1 MSKIIIISNRLPIK
15 VTAKNG
21 AYTFAPS
28 EGGLATGL
36 NSIFQ
41 QSDSVWIGWP
51 GTNVPPENEQQ
62 ITGEL
67 TKQRM
72 VPVFLS
78 SEEIKQFYE
87 GFSNEILWPVFHYV
101 PTYANYEMSYW
112 EYYQSVNKK
121 FYEVVAT
128 VMQPGDIVWVHDYQL
143 LLLPTLL
150 RKAQPDITLGFF
162 QHIPFPSYELFRL
175 IPWRSELLNGMLG
188 ADLLGFHTYD
198 DAHHFL
204 ESVTR
209 ILQLSHTGSI
219 IRRNDRSI
227 VVESF
232 PMGIDFEKFQDFVTD
247 KQVQENIAQ
256 LKNDF
261 PELRSILSID
271 RLDYS
276 KGILQRLQAF
286 EMFLANNPE
295 YQQQVSLYMIVVPSR
310 DKVQQ
315 YRDLR
320 DEIDKLVGNINA
332 RYRTNNWS
340 PIHYFYR
347 SFSILELSALFQFA
361 EVCLVTPMRDGMNL
375 VCKEF
380 VASRSNNDGVLILSE
395 MAGASKE
402 LTDALIVNPNN
413 VVQMSEA
420 IKAALTMPI
429 EDQQR
434 RMKAMREMV
443 KKYNI
448 NHWVQVFM
456 GRLREVKDMQLS
468 MLTRYIGQ
476 RTLEYIKANY
486 AKAAKRLLL
495 LDYDGTLMGF
505 NNSPNKVNPDKELY
519 DLLEQL
525 IKDDKNHVIIISGR
539 AHTSLDEWFGKMNI
553 GLVGEHGVW
562 HRRKGAPWSQ
572 LEGLSA
578 DWKQEIL
585 PVLQSYTDRTPGTFI
600 EEKTFSLVWHYRRA
614 DDELGDMRA
623 GELMNTLRHA
633 VADLGLSLLA
643 GNKVV
648 EIKNIEVNK
657 GKTAL
662 QYTGNE
668 HYDFVLAIGDDTT
681 DEDMF
686 RALKDSNAFTI
697 KVSSNL
703 SAAKYYLKDT
713 VEVRS
718 FLHELASPKH
728 TLSKMFGK
736 LRQTLSQPFSTMRKK
751 LD

>member
-15 VTAKNG
+15 VVEKNG

-51 GTNVPPENEQQ
+51 GMEVPQQDEQRINNE
-62 ITGEL
+62 L
-67 TKQRM
+67 AKQKL

-78 SEEIKQFYE
+78 NEEIKQFYE

-101 PTYANYEMSYW
+101 PPYANYQMSYW

-121 FYEVVAT
+121 FCAAVAA
-128 VMQPGDIVWVHDYQL
+128 VMQPGDVVWVHDYQL

-150 RKAQPDITLGFF
+150 RAEQPDITLGFF

-175 IPWRSELLNGMLG
+175 LPWRSELLNGMLG

-204 ESVTR
+204 ESVAR
-209 ILQLSHTGSI
+209 ILQVNRSGNI
-219 IRRNDRSI
+219 IKCNDRSI
-227 VVESF
+227 AVEAF
-232 PMGIDFEKFQDFVTD
+232 PMGIDFDKFQQFVTHETV
-247 KQVQENIAQ
+247 KENINQ
-256 LKNDF
+256 LKEDF
-261 PELRSILSID
+261 PGLRTVLSID

-286 EMFLANNPE
+286 DLFLENNPD
-295 YQQQVSLYMIVVPSR
+295 YQQTVSLYMIVVPSR

-347 SFSILELSALFQFA
+347 SFSILELSALFRFA
-361 EVCLVTPMRDGMNL
+361 DVCLVTPMRDGMNL
-375 VCKEF
+375 VCKEY

-413 VVQMSEA
+413 VIQMSEA
-420 IKAALTMPI
+420 IKTALTMPA
-429 EDQQR
+429 EEQER
-434 RMKAMREMV
+434 RMKALRDVV
-443 KKYNI
+443 KRYNI
-448 NHWVQVFM
+448 NYWVQSFM
-456 GRLREVKDMQLS
+456 SRLREVKDMQLA
-468 MLTRYIGQ
+468 LQTRYIGQ
-476 RTLEYIKANY
+476 RTLEYIKAKY
-486 AKAAKRLLL
+486 ERATKRLLL

-505 NNSPNKVNPDKELY
+505 NTTPNKVSPDKELF

-525 IKDDKNHVIIISGR
+525 IKDEKNHVIIISGR
-539 AHTSLDEWFGKMNI
+539 AHTSLDEWFGKMNM

-562 HRRKGAPWSQ
+562 HKPRGVAWSQ
-572 LEGLSA
+572 MEGLSA
-578 DWKQEIL
+578 EWKQYIM
-585 PVLQSYTDRTPGTFI
+585 PVLQSFTDRTPGTFI

-614 DDELGDMRA
+614 EEELGDMRA

-633 VADLGLSLLA
+633 VSDLGLSVLA

-662 QYTGNE
+662 HYTANNQ
-668 HYDFVLAIGDDTT
+668 YDFVLAIGDDTT

-686 RALKDSNAFTI
+686 RALKDSSAFTI
-697 KVSSNL
+697 KVSSNI
-703 SAAKYYLKDT
+703 SAAKYYLKDPA
-713 VEVRS
+713 EVRL
-718 FLHELASPKH
+718 FLHELANPKY
-728 TLSKMFGK
+728 TFYKVFDK
-736 LRQTLSQPFSTMRKK
+736 LRQTLSHPFGVIKKK
-751 LD
+751 L

>member
-1 MSKIIIISNRLPIK
+1 MI
-15 VTAKNG
+15 
-21 AYTFAPS
+21 
-28 EGGLATGL
+28 
-36 NSIFQ
+36 
-41 QSDSVWIGWP
+41 
-51 GTNVPPENEQQ
+51 
-62 ITGEL
+62 
-67 TKQRM
+67 
-72 VPVFLS
+72 PVYLS
-78 SEEIKQFYE
+78 AEEIKQFYE

-101 PTYANYEMSYW
+101 STYANYQMSYW
-112 EYYQSVNKK
+112 EYYQSVNKR
-121 FYEVVAT
+121 FCEVVAT
-128 VMQPGDIVWVHDYQL
+128 VLQPGDIVWVHDYQL

-150 RKAQPDITLGFF
+150 RKEQPDITLGFF

-175 IPWRSELLNGMLG
+175 LPWRSELLNGMLG

-204 ESVTR
+204 ESVSR
-209 ILQLSHTGSI
+209 ILQMSHSGST
-219 IRRNDRSI
+219 IRCNDRSI

-232 PMGIDFEKFQDFVTD
+232 PMGIDYDKFQQFVTD
-247 KQVQENIAQ
+247 DSVQQNIAQ
-256 LKNDF
+256 LKQDF
-261 PELRSILSID
+261 PGVRFILSID

-286 EMFLANNPE
+286 ELFLANNPE
-295 YQQQVSLYMIVVPSR
+295 YLQQVSLYMIVVPSR

-375 VCKEF
+375 VCKEY

-413 VVQMSEA
+413 VMQMSEA
-420 IKAALTMPI
+420 IKVALTMPV

-434 RMKAMREMV
+434 RMKAMRDIV
-443 KKYNI
+443 RRYNI
-448 NHWVQVFM
+448 NNWVQVFM

-468 MLTRYIGQ
+468 LQTKYIGQ
-476 RTLEYIKANY
+476 RTLEYIKAKY
-486 AKAAKRLLL
+486 AKATRRLLL
-495 LDYDGTLMGF
+495 LDYDGTLVGF
-505 NNSPNKVNPDKELY
+505 NTSPQKVAPDKELY
-519 DLLEQL
+519 DLLEHL
-525 IKDDKNHVIIISGR
+525 IKDEKNHVIIISGR

-562 HRRKGAPWSQ
+562 HRQKGMPWSQ
-572 LEGLSA
+572 QEGLSA

-600 EEKTFSLVWHYRRA
+600 EEKTYSLVWHYRRA
-614 DDELGDMRA
+614 EEELGDMRA

-662 QYTGNE
+662 HYTANGK
-668 HYDFVLAIGDDTT
+668 YDFVLAIGDDTT

-686 RALKDSNAFTI
+686 RALKDTNAFTI

-703 SAAKYYLKDT
+703 SAAKYYLKDPS
-713 VEVRS
+713 EVRL
-718 FLHELASPKH
+718 FLHELANPKH
-728 TLSKMFGK
+728 TISKMFGM
-736 LRQTLSQPFSTMRKK
+736 LRQTLAHPFQSIKK
-751 LD
+751 KI

>member
-15 VTAKNG
+15 VIEKNG
-21 AYTFAPS
+21 GYTLAPS

-41 QSDSVWIGWP
+41 QSNSVWIGWP
-51 GTNVPPENEQQ
+51 GTDMPPDNEQK
-62 ITGEL
+62 ITSEL
-67 TKQRM
+67 AKQRM
-72 VPVFLS
+72 IPVFLS
-78 SEEIKQFYE
+78 GEEIKQFYE

-101 PTYANYEMSYW
+101 PTYANYQTSYW

-121 FYEVVAT
+121 FAQAVTAI
-128 VMQPGDIVWVHDYQL
+128 MQPGDVVWVHDYQL

-150 RKAQPDITLGFF
+150 RKEQPDITLGFF

-175 IPWRSELLNGMLG
+175 LPWRSELLNGMLG

-204 ESVTR
+204 ESVSR
-209 ILQLSHTGSI
+209 ILQLSYAGSMLKC
-219 IRRNDRSI
+219 NDRTI

-232 PMGIDFEKFQDFVTD
+232 PMGIDFEKFQQFVTD
-247 KQVQENIAQ
+247 QNVQENIVQ
-256 LKNDF
+256 LKEDF
-261 PELRSILSID
+261 PVLRFVLSID

-286 EMFLANNPE
+286 DLFLENNPE
-295 YQQQVSLYMIVVPSR
+295 YQQKVSLYMIVVPSR

-315 YRDLR
+315 YKDLR

-347 SFSILELSALFQFA
+347 SFSIYELSALFQFA
-361 EVCLVTPMRDGMNL
+361 DVCLVTPMRDGMNL
-375 VCKEF
+375 VCKEY

-395 MAGASKE
+395 MAGASRE

-413 VVQMSEA
+413 VMQMSEA
-420 IKAALTMPI
+420 MKAALTMPE
-429 EDQQR
+429 EDQER
-434 RMKAMREMV
+434 RMKAMRDVV
-443 KKYNI
+443 KRYNI
-448 NHWVQVFM
+448 NNWVQVFM
-456 GRLREVKDMQLS
+456 NRLREVKDMQMSLQ
-468 MLTRYIGQ
+468 TKYIGE
-476 RTLEYIKANY
+476 RTLEYIKSKYTRASR
-486 AKAAKRLLL
+486 RLLL
-495 LDYDGTLMGF
+495 LDYDGTLVGF
-505 NNSPNKVNPDKELY
+505 NTKPEKVSPDKELY
-519 DLLEQL
+519 ELLEHM
-525 IKDDKNHVIIISGR
+525 IKDEKNHIIIISGR
-539 AHTSLDEWFGKMNI
+539 AHTSLDEWFGKINI

-562 HRRKGAPWSQ
+562 HRQTGMPWSQ
-572 LEGLSA
+572 MEGLSA
-578 DWKQEIL
+578 DWKQHIL
-585 PVLQSYTDRTPGTFI
+585 PILQSFTDRTPGTFI

-614 DDELGDMRA
+614 DDELGDLRA
-623 GELMNTLRHA
+623 GELMNNMRYA
-633 VADLGLSLLA
+633 VADLGLSMLA

-662 QYTGNE
+662 QYTAKNQ
-668 HYDFVLAIGDDTT
+668 YDFVLAIGDDTT

-686 RALKDSNAFTI
+686 RALKDTNAFTI

-703 SAAKYYLKDT
+703 SAARYYLKDPA
-713 VEVRS
+713 EVRL
-718 FLHELASPKH
+718 FLHELISPKH
-728 TLSKMFGK
+728 TISKMFGI
-736 LRQTLSQPFSTMRKK
+736 LRQTLTHPFSTIKK
-751 LD
+751 KM

>member
-1 MSKIIIISNRLPIK
+1 MSKIIIISNRLPVK
-15 VTAKNG
+15 VVEKNG
-21 AYTFAPS
+21 AYSFTPS

-51 GTNVPPENEQQ
+51 GMEVPQQDEQR
-62 ITGEL
+62 IVTEL
-67 TKQRM
+67 TKQKLY
-72 VPVFLS
+72 PVFLS
-78 SEEIKQFYE
+78 NEEIKQFYE
-87 GFSNEILWPVFHYV
+87 GFSNEILWPVFHYM
-101 PTYANYEMSYW
+101 PTYANYQMSYW
-112 EYYQSVNKK
+112 DYYQSVNKK
-121 FYEVVAT
+121 FAAAVT
-128 VMQPGDIVWVHDYQL
+128 NIIQPGDIVWVHDYQL

-150 RKAQPDITLGFF
+150 RKEQPDITLGFF
-162 QHIPFPSYELFRL
+162 QHIPFPTYELFRL
-175 IPWRSELLNGMLG
+175 LPWRSELLNGMLG

-198 DAHHFL
+198 DSHHFL
-204 ESVTR
+204 ESVSR
-209 ILQLSHTGSI
+209 ILQLSHSGSVVNC
-219 IRRNDRSI
+219 NDRS
-227 VVESF
+227 VAVEAF
-232 PMGIDFEKFQDFVTD
+232 PMGIDFDKFQLFVND
-247 KQVQENIAQ
+247 KNVKENIAQ
-256 LKNDF
+256 LKQDF
-261 PELRSILSID
+261 PGLHFVLSID

-286 EMFLANNPE
+286 DLFLENNPE
-295 YQQQVSLYMIVVPSR
+295 YQQLVSLYMIVVPSR

-413 VVQMSEA
+413 VVQMSET
-420 IKAALTMPI
+420 IKAAITMPA
-429 EDQQR
+429 EEQER
-434 RMKAMREMV
+434 RMKALRDVV
-443 KKYNI
+443 KRYNI
-448 NHWVQVFM
+448 NYWVQTFM
-456 GRLREVKDMQLS
+456 GRLREVKDMQQSLK
-468 MLTRYIGQ
+468 TKYIGQ
-476 RTLEYIKANY
+476 RTLEYIKAKY
-486 AKAAKRLLL
+486 ALAAKRLLL

-505 NNSPNKVNPDKELY
+505 NTSPNKVSPDKALY
-519 DLLEQL
+519 DILEQL
-525 IKDDKNHVIIISGR
+525 IKDEKNEVIIISGR

-553 GLVGEHGVW
+553 NLVGEHGVW
-562 HRRKGAPWSQ
+562 HRPKGAQWSQ
-572 LEGLSA
+572 MEGLTN
-578 DWKQEIL
+578 DWKQNIM
-585 PVLQSYTDRTPGTFI
+585 PVLQSFTDRTPGTFI

-614 DDELGDMRA
+614 DDELGDIRA
-623 GELMNTLRHA
+623 GELMNTLRHS

-662 QYTGNE
+662 HYTANNR
-668 HYDFVLAIGDDTT
+668 YDFVLAIGDDTT

-686 RALKDSNAFTI
+686 RALKDTKAFTV
-697 KVSSNL
+697 KVGSNI
-703 SAAKYYLKDT
+703 SAAKYYLKDPP
-713 VEVRS
+713 EVRQ
-718 FLHELASPKH
+718 FLHELLTPKH
-728 TLSKMFGK
+728 SISKVFDK
-736 LRQTLSQPFSTMRKK
+736 LRQTLAGPFSIVKRRS
-751 LD
+751 